1 MPGPTTDFRPTDNIV
16 VHRRYTNTGPVDQLI
31 QGKTLLLTD
40 SFGVVALPSI
50 IPFFADLT
58 VKRFDVSDPLLNIPL
73 IEEADRV
80 WIFAAERLVSV
91 HAKFIEGN
99 PYFLEPLSK
108 ALSTPLRDE

>member
-40 SFGVVALPSI
+40 SFGVIALPLI

-58 VKRFDVSDPLLNIPL
+58 VKHFDVSDPLLNIPL
-73 IEEADRV
+73 IEDADRV
-80 WIFAAERLVSV
+80 WIFEAERLANV
-91 HAKFIEGN
+91 HGKFIEGN
-99 PYFLEPLSK
+99 PIFLEALSQ
-108 ALSTPLRDE
+108 ALSTPLRDK